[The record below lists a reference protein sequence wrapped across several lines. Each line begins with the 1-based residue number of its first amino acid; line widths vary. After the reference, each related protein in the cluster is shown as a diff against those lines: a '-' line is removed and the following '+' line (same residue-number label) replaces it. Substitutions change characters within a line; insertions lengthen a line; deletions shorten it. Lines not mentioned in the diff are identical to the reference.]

1 MAWYKLPH
9 TDGGRI
15 WRHRSRRLE
24 QLPDEVPEPVYPEQE
39 WEPQIDPE
47 DWADDD
53 DSIRDAD

>member
-24 QLPDEVPEPVYPEQE
+24 QLPDEVPEPVYPE

-47 DWADDD
+47 DWVQDD
-53 DSIRDAD
+53 DSIRDSD